1 MPTAPAA
8 KPAVDSAESASD
20 LITGKIAALGD
31 WRGTTLERMRT
42 LIHQAAPDVIETWK
56 WRGTPVWELD
66 GIICTGETYKNVVKL
81 TFARGACLNDPKHLF
96 NSSLDGNVRR
106 ALDIKQGESVDRAAF
121 QALILE
127 AIAANKAAKAKPA
140 KKPKT

>member
-1 MPTAPAA
+1 
-8 KPAVDSAESASD
+8 
-20 LITGKIAALGD
+20 
-31 WRGTTLERMRT
+31 
-42 LIHQAAPDVIETWK
+42 
-56 WRGTPVWELD
+56 
-66 GIICTGETYKNVVKL
+66 
-81 TFARGACLNDPKHLF
+81 LF